1 VVVMMATSRTRIMT
15 MGTMRPTTN
24 TKKKNLIPSP
34 RTIQSLTY
42 HPTRRSKP
50 GSPEEEHF

>member
-1 VVVMMATSRTRIMT
+1 MVVMMATSRTRIMT